1 VHRPLR
7 VAIVGLGPKG
17 MFALE
22 RLTYHA
28 DRMRRARSIEVD
40 LFEPHPVPGAGPIY
54 DTGQPEYLRM
64 NFPAAQINAWD
75 TAGAVVPA
83 SERCSFL
90 DWHACRHGGSEVESY
105 PSRALVGRYLSDC
118 CGLLMSNAPRTVT
131 LRLRAERVEGL
142 RISEAEWELTSAGGV
157 GRYDEVLIATG
168 HEQDWAG
175 GLRAGWRHAAKL
187 VPAVF
192 PVQRWLS
199 RDHVVPGSV
208 VGVRGF
214 ALTFIDV
221 ALALTEGRGGAFE
234 ACIDHPYR
242 LRYLGAEGEIAR
254 ILPFTR
260 TGRPMLAKPTSAA
273 TVDLPALE
281 DLAQVGREQILALG
295 PTFDLHAD
303 LLPTIASTAGA
314 ALLAAQGARAGARAL
329 SRTSQ
334 MLQNSLRES
343 CRGVVPQVEVG
354 AAEELDR
361 SLAIGAGL
369 RAPDRD
375 WALGHAW
382 RTLYPALVTRLS
394 ADGLTPEAWPS
405 FRRLAAQMERL
416 AFGPSPQNAAKLL
429 ALIDAG
435 RVRLNHVQGGR
446 LETRNQI
453 TQLCSVGA
461 ESRLDC
467 VVDAVLPGPGA
478 RGSKNALIDHLIA
491 DGHARIS
498 AGRRGLEVREDGSS
512 VGRDGDVAPGLALSG
527 RLTEDSV
534 IGNDTL
540 SRTLHPLSDLW
551 AQRII
556 RRAEAPRS
564 SAADER
570 LVGSS
575 G

>member
-1 VHRPLR
+1 
-7 VAIVGLGPKG
+7 

-28 DRMRRARSIEVD
+28 DRLRRVQSIAVD
-40 LFEPHPVPGAGPIY
+40 LFEPHPLPGAGPVY
-54 DTGQPEYLRM
+54 DTGQPEYLRI
-64 NFPAAQINAWD
+64 NFPAAQINVWD
-75 TAGAVVPA
+75 PAGAVVPA
-83 SERCSFL
+83 SERCSFVE
-90 DWHACRHGGSEVESY
+90 WHAHHYGDADVESY

-142 RISEAEWELTSAGGV
+142 RRSQVEWELRSVSGV
-157 GRYDEVLIATG
+157 RRYDEVLIATG
-168 HEQDWAG
+168 HERDWAG
-175 GLRAGWRHAAKL
+175 SLRVGWRHAAKL

-199 RDHVVPGSV
+199 RDQVAPGSV

-214 ALTFIDV
+214 ALTFIDA

-234 ACIDHPYR
+234 AAAEHPYR
-242 LRYLGAEGEIAR
+242 LRYVGGEEQIAR
-254 ILPFTR
+254 IFPFAR
-260 TGRPMLAKPTSAA
+260 TGRPMLAKPTRAA
-273 TVDLPALE
+273 TADLPMLE
-281 DLAQVGREQILALG
+281 DLAQVGREQILALS
-295 PTFDLHAD
+295 PALDLYAD
-303 LLPTIASTAGA
+303 LLPTIASMAGA
-314 ALLAAQGARAGARAL
+314 ALRLAQGVGAGARAV
-329 SRTSQ
+329 SSTSQ
-334 MLQNSLRES
+334 TFETVLREA
-343 CRGVVPQVEVG
+343 CRGVAPPVDVG
-354 AAEELDR
+354 PAEELDR
-361 SLAIGAGL
+361 SLAVGAGL

-382 RTLYPALVTRLS
+382 RALYPALVTRLS
-394 ADGLTPEAWPS
+394 ADGLAPEAWPS

-435 RVRLNHVQGGR
+435 RVQLNHVRGGR
-446 LETRNQI
+446 LETRNRI
-453 TQLCSVGA
+453 TQLCSAGV
-461 ESRLDC
+461 ESSLDC

-478 RGSKNALIDHLIA
+478 RGSHSVLIERLVA
-491 DGHARIS
+491 DGHARIP
-498 AGRRGLEVREDGSS
+498 AGRRGLEVREDGSCMA
-512 VGRDGDVAPGLALSG
+512 RDGKVAPGLALSG

-540 SRTLHPLSDLW
+540 SRTLHSLSDLW
-551 AQRII
+551 AQRIV

-564 SAADER
+564 SAADR
-570 LVGSS
+570 LLLRAS